1 MYKQVKKRSTNHSLS
16 DVFSAPFPREKAGEA
31 QKLNSEKCVFYSE
44 RKKISTSLFLVLIP
58 KVFPY
63 KRRSLGHNLH

>member
-44 RKKISTSLFLVLIP
+44 RKKSPPPFSWC
-58 KVFPY
+58 
-63 KRRSLGHNLH
+63 

>member
-16 DVFSAPFPREKAGEA
+16 DLFSASFPREKAGEA